1 MAIQKKEISLRD
13 ACNLI
18 GKSKDLF
25 APIKEVMTNALDS
38 IVLRERKKSSFKP
51 HISLKLYFEQ
61 GKDLFTKQPA
71 KLSKISVTDNGI
83 GFTTENLFNFKQL
96 ANQSKGLNNRGT
108 GIVQVFCR
116 FDDLQIDSNF
126 VENNRSQRIN
136 ITWNASTSE
145 YDEKSGTPKE
155 NHYETV
161 VSMSSFRGNMQ
172 EKEFYN
178 RYISD
183 ISYLKTDVLKC
194 FLLRMWLDNQKNGL
208 EIEIKTYLNDTER
221 GHFLFDKN
229 TIPTPDKTETV
240 EINTEKAK
248 IIKDKENPDKIRVE
262 WSPVEPS
269 YTLEIQRFKIPTNE
283 LDENIVYMCSKGI
296 LVQPFFSSIIKR
308 KGTDYKGYRY
318 LTSIQGDLLDK
329 PEYVSQA
336 VDHFQFQD
344 RKEVERNIKNG
355 DLYNQEMKYV
365 LEDELKKK
373 IGQGLEHVYEDVK
386 RIQEDRSE
394 NIRKIATTY
403 GISMEDVE
411 ATTSISLN
419 DTDEEVT
426 EKLFQTQAKRFA
438 EQSIEIHKTYE
449 ELKALETQNLDP
461 TSTEY
466 REKLETLS
474 NKLLEKIPEQNKD
487 ELARYIIRR
496 DILVELLRLTLNNKL
511 SIQTE
516 WEENKSRGIAVRQ
529 DQEGIL
535 HNALFKRKAKGV
547 PNDLW
552 IFNEEFVHFEGCSDL
567 SLDQIEIQGRKLF
580 RDDID
585 INDALDSV
593 GLAVTEEAGRLRP
606 DIFLYPEEG
615 KCILIELK
623 APTVD
628 LSQCCDQIQK
638 YAKLIA
644 NYAVPEFQFKQF
656 YGFLIGEKTGLIP
669 DRYKKSPYGKYWI
682 YPSEPINNIETGVPI
697 ADIYQEIIQ
706 LSGLADR
713 AEIRN
718 RSFAEKLGIESKT
731 QKNNKQMESGKTSR

>member
-1 MAIQKKEISLRD
+1 MPIQKKEISLKD

-18 GKSKDLF
+18 GKSKDPF
-25 APIKEVMTNALDS
+25 APIKEVMTNAFDS
-38 IVLRERKKSSFKP
+38 IVLRERTHTPFKP
-51 HISLKLYFEQ
+51 QISLKLYFEQ
-61 GKDLFTKQPA
+61 GNNLFDKQPVML
-71 KLSKISVTDNGI
+71 KEISVTDNGI
-83 GFTTENLFNFKQL
+83 GFTSKNLFYFKQL

-116 FDDLQIDSNF
+116 FDDLQVDSNF
-126 VENNRSQRIN
+126 IENGQPQRIH
-136 ITWNASTSE
+136 IKWNASTSE
-145 YDEKSGTPKE
+145 YEEEFIAPSE
-155 NHYETV
+155 NNHNTV
-161 VSMSSFRGNMQ
+161 VSMSSFGGNAQ
-172 EKEFYN
+172 EQEFYN
-178 RYISD
+178 RYASD
-183 ISYLKTDVLKC
+183 ISRLKTDVLKC

-208 EIEIKTYLNDTER
+208 EIEIKTYLNGEER
-221 GHFLFDKN
+221 GNFIFDKN
-229 TIPTPDKTETV
+229 SIPTPDKTETV
-240 EINTEKAK
+240 KVNTEKAK
-248 IIKDKENPDKIRVE
+248 IIKDKENPDKIQVA
-262 WSPVEPS
+262 WSTVEPS
-269 YTLEIQRFKIPTNE
+269 YTLQIQRFKIPTHE
-283 LDENIVYMCSKGI
+283 LDENTVYMCSKGI
-296 LVQPFFSSIIKR
+296 LVQPFTSSIIKR

-318 LTSIQGDLLDK
+318 LTCIQGPLLDK

-336 VDHFQFQD
+336 VDRFQFQD
-344 RKEVERNIKNG
+344 RKDVERNIKNG
-355 DLYNQEMKYV
+355 ELYNQEMTYV

-386 RIQEDRSE
+386 HIQEDRSA

-426 EKLFQTQAKRFA
+426 QKLFQTQAKRFA

-449 ELKALETQNLDP
+449 ELKNLETQNLDP

-466 REKLETLS
+466 SEKLATLS
-474 NKLLEKIPEQNKD
+474 NKLLEKIPAQNKD

-511 SIQTE
+511 SIQSK
-516 WEENKSRGIAVRQ
+516 WEENKAAGVEIRQ

-535 HNALFKRKAKGV
+535 HNVLFKRKAKGI

-580 RDDID
+580 RDDI
-585 INDALDSV
+585 NVNEALESV
-593 GLAVTEEAGRLRP
+593 GLAIDASAGRLRP

-623 APTVD
+623 APSID

-656 YGFLIGEKTGLIP
+656 YGFLIGEKTGFIP

-682 YPSEPINNIETGVPI
+682 YPSEPINDVRTGMPI

-706 LSGLADR
+706 LSGMAER

-718 RSFAEKLGIESKT
+718 RSFAEKLGIRSSSEKNKEQMKGEKT
-731 QKNNKQMESGKTSR
+731 KE